1 MLMNVPC
8 IVDLEQM
15 RAQRQQVAD
24 RNNLAENRRRRY
36 KNYVVGDEVLIITH
50 KPTKMAARA
59 TGPFVIT
66 QVHVNG
72 TVTIQRRPNVFERIS
87 IRRIKPYIRRA

>member
-1 MLMNVPC
+1 MNVPC

-15 RAQRQQVAD
+15 RTQRQQVAD
-24 RNNLAENRRRRY
+24 CNNLAENRRHRY
-36 KNYVVGDEVLIITH
+36 QNYVVGDEVLIITH

-72 TVTIQRRPNVFERIS
+72 TVTIQRRPNVFERNS
-87 IRRIKPYIRRA
+87 IRRLKPYIRRN